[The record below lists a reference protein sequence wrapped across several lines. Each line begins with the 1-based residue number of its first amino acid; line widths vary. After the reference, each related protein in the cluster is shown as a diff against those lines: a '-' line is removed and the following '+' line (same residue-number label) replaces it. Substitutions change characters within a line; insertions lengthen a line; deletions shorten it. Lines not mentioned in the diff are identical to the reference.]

1 MIKDEFKIFFKDQEL
16 DKVEIR
22 NGIPRFSPDFTY
34 STGNFSKLRENH
46 AKLQLDSLNN
56 TNDRRNTLFIN
67 TNWEPSFF
75 KNKTILECGCG
86 VGPDTEILLSLGAK
100 VIAVDIAGIDI
111 AKANLKEHPN
121 LQLVQ
126 ADISNM
132 PFIKKSFDIVYCHRV
147 LQHTPYPTITLEHI
161 LGFVKDE
168 GAVFVHSYA
177 YTLAQFL
184 TWKYPLRIFT
194 KRMSSEKLYD
204 GIKLLSGPLYH
215 ITNFT
220 NRLGKFGKYLN
231 HVLIP
236 FTNYGNSP
244 YFKGKSKEFIIEYGI
259 HDTFDA
265 LSPRYD
271 NPVKAKIMK
280 ELATKMLKKP
290 FIIKEEPR
298 STYLVSKIV

>member
-1 MIKDEFKIFFKDQEL
+1 MKPEFKIFFIDQEL
-16 DKVEIR
+16 DKVEIK
-22 NGIPRFSPDFTY
+22 NGIPRFTPDLSY

-46 AKLQLDSLNN
+46 ATLQLDSFNN

-67 TNWEPSFF
+67 TKWDPNFF
-75 KNKTILECGCG
+75 KNKTILDCGCG

-126 ADISNM
+126 ADISNL
-132 PFIKKSFDIVYCHRV
+132 PFVKKSFDIVYCHRV
-147 LQHTPYPTITLEHI
+147 IQHTPNPIRTLEHI

-177 YTLAQFL
+177 YTFAQFL
-184 TWKYPLRIFT
+184 TWKYPLRLFT
-194 KRMSSEKLYD
+194 KRMNNENLYN
-204 GIKLLSGPLYH
+204 GIKLLSVPLYH

-231 HVLIP
+231 HVFIP
-236 FTNYGNSP
+236 FTNYSNSP
-244 YFKGKSKEFIIEYGI
+244 YFKGKSREFILEYGI

-271 NPVKAKIMK
+271 YPLKAKKMR

-298 STYLVSKIV
+298 STYLVTEVV